1 MNETEFQ
8 GPVHAEQAQ
17 LPRPEDVVASL
28 RERAVALDAEVRRF
42 VVERPVVALVGAI
55 AGGFLIGRLL
65 SRS

>member
-1 MNETEFQ
+1 MNETEVP
-8 GPVHAEQAQ
+8 GPIHDEQAQ
-17 LPRPEDVVASL
+17 LPNPEDVVASL